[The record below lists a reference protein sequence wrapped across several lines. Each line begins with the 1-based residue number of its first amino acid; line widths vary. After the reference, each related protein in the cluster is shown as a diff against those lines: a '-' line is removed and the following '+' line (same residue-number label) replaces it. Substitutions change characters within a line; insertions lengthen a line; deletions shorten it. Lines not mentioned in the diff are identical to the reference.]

1 MIYLFGLSKAGT
13 HLIVPTLKEAG
24 YEIFAG
30 VVSRNGDVHSTDGQE
45 KTDDGFITK
54 VLSGDVIDWPDPE
67 PMLVLY
73 GHPDCTSA
81 NFDKVAADG
90 LGKVLF
96 FKRDLRTRLI
106 SHFRYDQL
114 RLAENYVAVEN
125 GLPTGYENTFQTW
138 LLSMEHLYINL
149 TYAAIPWK
157 DYDNVLVIKFEDI
170 IASDSTTLS
179 NLTTLLNPRS
189 KTIATSLNNVKGKQ
203 HGTLMEHSS
212 TWDDYTFDWL
222 DNWYVSSGLQDL
234 NKSLEY
240 DS

>member
-30 VVSRNGDVHSTDGQE
+30 VVSRNGNVHSTDGQE

-54 VLSGDVIDWPDPE
+54 VLSGDVIDWPDPK

-73 GHPDCTSA
+73 GHPDYTDA
-81 NFDKVAADG
+81 NVALIEGPHKVI
-90 LGKVLF
+90 F
-96 FKRDLRTRLI
+96 SKRDLRTRLI
-106 SHFRYDQL
+106 SHFRYDQI
-114 RLAENYVAVEN
+114 RLAEKYVAVEN
-125 GLPTGYENTFQTW
+125 GLPSGYENTFKTW
-138 LLSMEHLYINL
+138 LLSMEDLYISL
-149 TYAAIPWK
+149 TSAAIPWK
-157 DYDNVLVIKFEDI
+157 DHDDVLVIKFEDI
-170 IASDSTTLS
+170 IASNSTTLS
-179 NLTTLLNPRS
+179 NLTKLLNPRS

-203 HGTLMEHSS
+203 HGTFMEHSS

-222 DNWYVSSGLQDL
+222 DNWYASSGLQDL